1 MAGTKNSREGY
12 GGTSEQRQRGISGD
26 SFSER
31 APHTAEEVDSTRSHP
46 EDGHQVVRVQVTA
59 LPKND
64 EPDGT

>member
-1 MAGTKNSREGY
+1 MAGTKKTREGY

-31 APHTAEEVDSTRSHP
+31 APHTPEEADAARSHP
-46 EDGHQVVRVQVTA
+46 EEGHRVVKVQVTA
-59 LPKND
+59 PSGNE

>member
-1 MAGTKNSREGY
+1 MAGTKKSREGY

-31 APHTAEEVDSTRSHP
+31 APHTPEEVDASRSHP
-46 EDGHQVVRVQVTA
+46 EDGHSVVRVQVTA
-59 LPKND
+59 LPEGQ

>member
-1 MAGTKNSREGY
+1 MAGTKKTREGY

-31 APHTAEEVDSTRSHP
+31 APHTPEEVDASRSHP
-46 EDGHQVVRVQVTA
+46 EDGHDVVEVQVTA
-59 LPKND
+59 PSDKP

>member
-31 APHTAEEVDSTRSHP
+31 APHTPEEVDAARSHP
-46 EDGHQVVRVQVTA
+46 EEGHRVVTVQVTA
-59 LPKND
+59 PETE